1 MGRKKN
7 RSTHKKQKNSSLSR
21 CVCVFCLF
29 FYLKKPPQK
38 SSLKN
43 VWSFQMK
50 LVTNRQNRF
59 NNFPLLFQRGK
70 MLTVWHLQTFCLFFF
85 FQFYLMTIWYFKSP
99 TDKTH
104 TKKSNFFSRA
114 LCVRTRLAQVIR
126 LMRVG
131 YYRLVWVRCGGCC
144 GSLSTRQTAT
154 HPAGIHVVHNNL
166 DIFLLFLFSISSF
179 LFSSFSFSFHLKT
192 HRKKKETRKKKREI

>member
-1 MGRKKN
+1 
-7 RSTHKKQKNSSLSR
+7 
-21 CVCVFCLF
+21 
-29 FYLKKPPQK
+29 
-38 SSLKN
+38 
-43 VWSFQMK
+43 MK

-70 MLTVWHLQTFCLFFF
+70 MLTVWHLQTFFFF
-85 FQFYLMTIWYFKSP
+85 FVFQFYLMTIWYFKSP

-154 HPAGIHVVHNNL
+154 HPAGIHVVHITTL
-166 DIFLLFLFSISSF
+166 TFSFFFCFLYLP
-179 LFSSFSFSFHLKT
+179 FSSLHFRSRFIWKHT
-192 HRKKKETRKKKREI
+192 ERKGNKKEKKGDIIMNRFFSMYTFSVLLQKHTQTSRDSRRLCV